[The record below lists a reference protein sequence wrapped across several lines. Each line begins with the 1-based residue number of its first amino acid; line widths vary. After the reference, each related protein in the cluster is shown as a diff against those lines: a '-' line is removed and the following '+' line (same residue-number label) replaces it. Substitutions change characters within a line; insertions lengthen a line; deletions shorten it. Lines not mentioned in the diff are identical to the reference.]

1 MQASIVQTLSI
12 PLIGQTAALI
22 TQAGA
27 LPTRVQLRNTGG
39 SLVFLAHDVNAL
51 TDVTSLGAVYQLPAG
66 AGPDVFVLAPGQSL
80 FAVSTGA
87 GGQVSVAISE
97 AVPERNFA

>member
-1 MQASIVQTLSI
+1 MQSSVLQTLTI
-12 PLIGQTAALI
+12 PLIGSASALI

-39 SLVFLAHDVNAL
+39 VLVFLAYDVNAL

-66 AGPDVFVLAPGQSL
+66 AGPEVFVLAPGQSL
-80 FAVSTGA
+80 FAVSVGA